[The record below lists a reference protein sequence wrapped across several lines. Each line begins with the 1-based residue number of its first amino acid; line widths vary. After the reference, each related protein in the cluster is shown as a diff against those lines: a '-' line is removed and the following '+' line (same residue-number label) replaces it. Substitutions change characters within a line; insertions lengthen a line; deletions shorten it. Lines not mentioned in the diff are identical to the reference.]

1 MKKNII
7 SVVVISVVL
16 LFLYLVMNQGH
27 TEADMLAQNTVVQQ
41 VGNTDTSSKSSIID
55 TVIDTFSSK
64 KEIESEPVIQI
75 PREDTPIRGI
85 YVSAGAM
92 NAPKARERILDIVNN
107 TRINALVIDVK
118 DSSGYVFLPI
128 VDDQYKFTES
138 PYNQNAQAFIKQMK
152 DKGVYLIARIVVF
165 QDPLVVKQFPEYAL
179 KNKDGSIWR
188 DRKGMAF
195 LDPQNKKVWE
205 HAVNLSLKTA
215 EFGFDEINYDYIRYP
230 SDGKISDIAY
240 HIPEGKT
247 KSDMVEIFFKYL
259 HDEVKVKNGIYMSAD
274 VFGDVVRLAGDPG
287 IGQTFEKTLPYFD
300 AVAPMVYPSHFS
312 PGSYGMKNPDTAP
325 KEIMQG
331 IARDT
336 NKRFGI
342 WCDKTYPIST
352 SLDPENITKEEK
364 QKIQDETNQRKIHC
378 SVWKNR
384 PWIQDFSLH
393 SVYGVT
399 EVKAQINA
407 LESAGITSWLIW
419 NPSARYTNG
428 ALY

>member
-1 MKKNII
+1 MKKNLLQI
-7 SVVVISVVL
+7 VVL
-16 LFLYLVMNQGH
+16 IILITLFSGTRVN
-27 TEADMLAQNTVVQQ
+27 AQTQ
-41 VGNTDTSSKSSIID
+41 TIL
-55 TVIDTFSSK
+55 K
-64 KEIESEPVIQI
+64 KLLDKISHKESVPEVR
-75 PREDTPIRGI
+75 REDTPVRGI

-92 NAPKARERILDIVNN
+92 NSPKVRARLLDIINT

-128 VDDQYKFTES
+128 TTEEYKFTET
-138 PYNQNAQAFIKQMK
+138 PYSQNAQQFIKDMK
-152 DKGVYLIARIVVF
+152 ARGVYLSARIVVF
-165 QDPLVVKQFPEYAL
+165 QDPLVVKKFPEYAL

-195 LDPQNKKVWE
+195 LDPQNKKVWD
-205 HAVNLSLKTA
+205 HTVHLSLQTA

-240 HIPEGKT
+240 RIPEGKT

-259 HDEVKVKNGIYMSAD
+259 HDEVKVKHGIYMSAD
-274 VFGDVVRLAGDPG
+274 IFGDAVRIKGDPG

-336 NKRFGI
+336 HRRFDN
-342 WCDKTYPIST
+342 WCNVTYPLSIPVDGT
-352 SLDPENITKEEK
+352 NITKEEK
-364 QKIQDETNQRKIHC
+364 QKIADETTQRKVHC
-378 SVWKNR
+378 SMWKNR

-393 SVYGVT
+393 SVYGVA
-399 EVKAQINA
+399 EVKAQIDA
-407 LESAGITSWLIW
+407 LESAGVTSWLVW
-419 NPSARYTNG
+419 NPSSRYTVG
-428 ALY
+428 AFK